1 MARPAVST
9 APAAN
14 PPTAGIAA
22 LQAAAQREPRRADRW
37 FELGRALLVAH
48 ARDAALP
55 ALDRAVALAPDW
67 MPAVLQRGRCHLALG
82 DLERAQ
88 RDFERALALAP
99 DDAGVAISIADVLLY
114 RGDVDAAAARLRAV
128 LAREP
133 GRGAAWW
140 SLANLKTREFT
151 ADELAALETAHAAAA
166 AGPDRDAMG
175 FALGTAYEAAG
186 RHADALAVLDDAN
199 AAVRARLPWD
209 RDGFRARVDRL
220 LERFAAIAPATGDA
234 LARDATARGTEVIF
248 VIGVP
253 RSGSTLVEQTLAA
266 HPDVAAAD
274 ELADL
279 GAVIDEESHRRGQR
293 YPEWLG
299 VASAAD
305 WRRLGRRYLDR
316 TAKWRREKPRM
327 IDKMPNNWLY
337 LGAALAMLP
346 GARVVDCRRD
356 AFETAWSCY
365 KQLFSGGAVFAYAF
379 DDIATWIGAYRRTVD
394 ACSARAPGRI
404 HRVELEA
411 LARDPEREARALF
424 AHCGLAFDPAYLDF
438 HAADRDIRTPSSAQV
453 RQPLA
458 APRTPAANYG
468 PLLDPLRRALADA

>member
-199 AAVRARLPWD
+199 AAVRARQPWD
-209 RDGFRARVDRL
+209 RDGFRARIERL
-220 LERFAAIAPATGDA
+220 RERFAAIVPAAGDA
-234 LARDATARGTEVIF
+234 ATTSTASPGTEVIF

-253 RSGSTLVEQTLAA
+253 RSGSTLVEQLLAA

-279 GAVIDEESHRRGQR
+279 GTVIDEESHRRGQR

-379 DDIATWIGAYRRTVD
+379 ADIATWIGAYRRTVD

-458 APRTPAANYG
+458 APRTPAADYG
-468 PLLDPLRRALADA
+468 PLLDPLRRALAGA